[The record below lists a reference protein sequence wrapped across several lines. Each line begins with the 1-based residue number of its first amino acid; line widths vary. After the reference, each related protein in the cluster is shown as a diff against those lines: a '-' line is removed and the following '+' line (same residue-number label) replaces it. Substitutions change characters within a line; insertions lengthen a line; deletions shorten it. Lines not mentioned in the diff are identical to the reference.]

1 MNAAITSQHWNNVF
15 RTKAEDKV
23 SWFQTIPEASIRLI
37 EGAQLPKTAA
47 IIDVG
52 AGLSRLANELVAMG
66 YLDVTALDISAEA
79 MARLIARTGQSAAL
93 KPIVAD
99 ITTWRPDRSYQ
110 LWHDRAVLHFL
121 VSDADR
127 SAYRKTLLEALSP
140 NGHVV
145 ISAFGKLA
153 PDRCSGLPVRRYD
166 RDDLASFLG
175 DDFRLVETC
184 SLDHRTPAGSIQ
196 PFVAAHFV
204 RKTSGSDV

>member
-23 SWFQTIPEASIRLI
+23 SWFQAIPEASIRLI

-127 SAYRKTLLEALSP
+127 SAY
-140 NGHVV
+140 
-145 ISAFGKLA
+145 
-153 PDRCSGLPVRRYD
+153 
-166 RDDLASFLG
+166 
-175 DDFRLVETC
+175 
-184 SLDHRTPAGSIQ
+184 
-196 PFVAAHFV
+196 
-204 RKTSGSDV
+204 

>member
-79 MARLIARTGQSAAL
+79 MARLIA
-93 KPIVAD
+93 
-99 ITTWRPDRSYQ
+99 PDGPKRSSQ
-110 LWHDRAVLHFL
+110 
-121 VSDADR
+121 
-127 SAYRKTLLEALSP
+127 AYRR
-140 NGHVV
+140 GY
-145 ISAFGKLA
+145 
-153 PDRCSGLPVRRYD
+153 YD
-166 RDDLASFLG
+166 VA
-175 DDFRLVETC
+175 
-184 SLDHRTPAGSIQ
+184 AGSQ
-196 PFVAAHFV
+196 LSALA
-204 RKTSGSDV
+204 